1 MYISTTFS
9 ITNALLIQELKKR
22 QKDSQKDHLKSKI
35 VHLIRTN
42 RKWNILFRNINITN
56 FQNKTRRVYALM
68 YKR

>member
-1 MYISTTFS
+1 MYISTIFS
-9 ITNALLIQELKKR
+9 ITNTLLIQELKKR

-56 FQNKTRRVYALM
+56 FQNKTQRVYVLM